1 MLKTHFY
8 LHYKVGPRFET
19 FEQTKSVKPSY
30 GVLVTATDS
39 YTDSW
44 VAIRKMP
51 LRNQVS
57 RERAL
62 REVILLKR
70 LKHKNI
76 TTLVDIIINQA
87 AINPMVS
94 FF

>member
-1 MLKTHFY
+1 
-8 LHYKVGPRFET
+8 
-19 FEQTKSVKPSY
+19 
-30 GVLVTATDS
+30 
-39 YTDSW
+39 
-44 VAIRKMP
+44 MP
-51 LRNQVS
+51 LRDKVS

-94 FF
+94 FFKFKATFLNIYENKFEPVYQSF